1 MIKRYVSN
9 GVEYDVAEHRLEE
22 FLKDHPDAQLV
33 EQETIEET
41 VVEETTPD
49 NTISDFGAYTLG
61 ENEVNELTEKAT
73 EDYNKIIGG
82 SLDNKYSDEVLK
94 EETIESMIN
103 FSNKYGPNKYGIKK
117 EAGVLEDIIGE
128 IAGET
133 KEFLIQRGFI
143 NPFFNP
149 FRDGKALMTDEEQ
162 SGFDLLTK
170 TKEEV
175 ATDILYEQ
183 GGGEVTDANIQEYI
197 AENQDSEAFNT
208 SVQEQYVKNYIN
220 QEQIKRVTE
229 LNKQAIIAENPIMPG
244 KSLIETV
251 LKRGLV
257 KSEFQKT
264 EEAKAEERV
273 LIAKNK
279 SLVNVYEAKDIAN
292 NISLIDKRI
301 KTLVKKIPKNQE
313 DVDKTMA
320 EITELTEA
328 YKTLAGS
335 YEEVANKAIDISKS
349 DEDLNM
355 YLDAVGR
362 NQGWL
367 VNPVGALTA
376 ATIKTVNSLIQAGDM
391 VTFEGAE
398 ILADKY
404 LDEDNWVRKLV
415 NTISNDYIDVGQSVV
430 DGWADNIT
438 DGLANPLRVDD
449 IDTWGDFGQWFGH
462 LIGSQAPN
470 TAIMLFS
477 GGYALPLLGA
487 SATGQSY
494 RDMEREID
502 LYGAEYTPLQ
512 MYSVALGT
520 GLAEALSERVTL
532 GQLNRIK
539 KGLIN
544 NNQLRTGFKQ
554 YAKSLLTQRGL
565 SKAGKEV
572 FVYGKET
579 FEEGFSETIAGYS
592 QRWLEREVLGKDVD
606 LFEGMKDEF
615 ISGAVMSGVVYK
627 SPGIGLKI
635 ARAFQPAGTTQ
646 LIGELQQ
653 QIASI
658 GKTLKDNPYMDIRVK
673 ERLRIDQQNKVV
685 QIQQLMRKDFSNMDK
700 MTQTEQN
707 RLLSITDQIYNLKK
721 DHDATINDPKIS
733 AEDKKNI
740 IERLNGEYKNILNEK
755 NTLLAEVNVRED
767 IRVTEELASKIDGAG
782 VEVIETNEQY
792 NKKYNKDGKKD
803 SKGEFI
809 DRIEGAEIDG
819 KLVINKEVMLQSAI
833 DNNGNIAT
841 ASHELLHKIL
851 KSEFTA
857 DPVRARELKND
868 FMKVLKNNDANVY
881 EALESRMRS
890 RGYDQAYLDA
900 NPDEYLTQFFSLVKE
915 NKLDYKQ
922 IDKSIWIKIGEWLSG
937 VFGKAVDVAPNDIK
951 FKDGRD
957 VYNFIQN
964 YAKDISEGKLSERAQ
979 ALGKAG
985 ADIKTGTKISNAV
998 IANENAKINQEI
1010 LDAGVKNADGE
1021 IIADE
1026 NARAKLIDNNLGKVR
1041 QLAQKAATNP
1051 AIANLEPGKRK
1062 TYDDF
1067 FGEYYLEL
1075 DKLTKTYR
1083 PENTKGDFGAYMMQ
1097 NLERRYG
1104 AVLGKLKK
1112 GEVEGTTSID
1122 SEAAREVV
1130 DTSDKTGKV
1139 DKKPTPKKEKVSKK
1153 VLSKQ
1158 LEFDKID
1165 KAIAKLLKDPKFKI
1179 PKTYKS
1185 SAQITPKLIAELFGV
1200 NPDQYVD
1207 TKKSL
1212 TKADVIAARTFINKN
1227 AAVIYAALPLPATEQ
1242 GKSTGISP
1250 KLLNAIYG
1258 AAEGRADAKL
1268 GKSTQG
1274 LKAREQMEKPPFDQK
1289 AFIKLFTPDKIMVV
1303 KNQTA
1308 ESGMIKALMK
1318 EVEKAM
1324 VNQAIR
1330 LHPDSKLTKP
1340 EKQKLA
1346 EGKSRTVLSKAVLKI
1361 AQKHDLE
1368 KHYYKIEDIDS
1379 AKRYVAD
1386 IKEIIKKQIFPPGFL
1401 SKDQVNTGLQIE
1413 GKEKREIID
1422 YLRIE
1427 FKKLNFPK
1435 AKGKELKF
1443 PKRNLQG
1450 FINNIFDKTG
1460 ALTLKD
1466 FKTITRSQIQKFNKQ
1481 TDINFDTGWNAIKNS
1496 VRDNPELA
1504 IPLMHFIASATNNK
1518 SNFHRAG
1525 ADALAYDSRTGLPK
1539 VKSRDGWKQYELE
1552 HAWQSS
1558 NAAGFLMEQALDK
1571 GVDFAKA
1578 LKAVKK
1584 NYKLI
1589 ALSIPDNKK
1598 LGVKYKDENGKMV
1611 SYSGGMGLNAEGKPW
1626 NVYKDNWWERY
1637 FNPIVGKTDG
1647 GIDPFNIK
1655 MFESDKSLGEYLKVD
1670 RFGNTLTDAQV
1681 KKLKEIN
1688 KKENADKKKAGT
1700 KNSHTFSP
1708 KLSKATPVNQQIEI
1722 LGNYDKAAE
1731 LGRSL
1736 KTPRKGISVFDFDN
1750 VLAKTNSK
1758 VLYTL
1763 PNGKKGKL
1771 SASQFAVKSRALEDA
1786 GAIFDFSQFSKI
1798 VEGKKGPLADLAI
1811 KRQGKF
1817 GSKDIFIVTAR
1828 PQESVIAIHDFLKG
1842 IGLNIPLENIT
1853 GLEDG
1858 TPTAKSNWVAEK
1870 AAQGYNDF
1878 YFADDVWGNVKA
1890 VKEILDQID
1899 VKSEV
1904 QHVKLSKAQVLNDE
1918 FNIIIEKKTGLYR
1931 HADYSPAR
1939 AKVVGASKGKFNFWI
1954 PYSAE
1959 DFVGLLYPLLGK
1971 GKEGDAQKAWF
1982 KKNFLDPFNRAE
1994 NAITEAKVTISNDF
2008 KALKKQFG
2016 GIPKTLKKEAVDGF
2030 TYEQALRVYIW
2041 NQQGETIQGL
2051 AKKDV
2056 KELSQFIE
2064 NNPELRVF
2072 ANELIQIQKG
2082 KPYPAPTD
2090 TWLAGTLTTD
2100 MMGGINS
2107 VNRAEYLQEW
2117 QENVDIV
2124 FSKENLN
2131 KLEATHG
2138 PLYVEALKN
2147 MLTRMRKGTNKLH
2160 TGSRVVNNVLDWVNN
2175 SVGAIMFLNT
2185 KSAVLQT
2192 ISAINFINW
2201 TDNNVLA
2208 AGKAFANQPQ
2218 FWKDFNRLF
2227 NSDFLVSRRK
2237 GLKINVTESEI
2248 ADAAEKG
2255 SVKGVIT
2262 MLLKKGFVFTRIADS
2277 FAIASGGATFYR
2289 NRMNKLMKD
2298 GMSEADAE
2306 KQAFLDFYDIAEENQ
2321 QSSRTDR
2328 ISMQQASNAG
2338 RVILA
2343 FANTP
2348 MQYARLSK
2356 KAFLD
2361 LKNGRGDYKT
2371 NISKI
2376 VYYSVAQN
2384 LMFNAIQNALFAMMF
2399 DDDDDIPQDKVIR
2412 TANGMMDS
2420 ILRGLGIGGAAVST
2434 VKNIALKL
2442 SQESGKRRPKYEN
2455 AAWEMLDFSPPISS
2469 KVTKMRSALRTIEWD
2484 SREIRNKGFSLDNPA
2499 YLAGGQILSASTN
2512 IPLDR
2517 VIKKGN
2523 NIADAVGEESEVWQ
2537 KVALLLGW
2545 QMWELESKPGQPT
2558 IKWFRESKSK
2568 STNKRKSS
2576 HSSLGR
2582 R

>member
-1 MIKRYVSN
+1 
-9 GVEYDVAEHRLEE
+9 
-22 FLKDHPDAQLV
+22 
-33 EQETIEET
+33 
-41 VVEETTPD
+41 
-49 NTISDFGAYTLG
+49 
-61 ENEVNELTEKAT
+61 
-73 EDYNKIIGG
+73 
-82 SLDNKYSDEVLK
+82 
-94 EETIESMIN
+94 
-103 FSNKYGPNKYGIKK
+103 
-117 EAGVLEDIIGE
+117 
-128 IAGET
+128 
-133 KEFLIQRGFI
+133 
-143 NPFFNP
+143 
-149 FRDGKALMTDEEQ
+149 
-162 SGFDLLTK
+162 
-170 TKEEV
+170 
-175 ATDILYEQ
+175 
-183 GGGEVTDANIQEYI
+183 
-197 AENQDSEAFNT
+197 
-208 SVQEQYVKNYIN
+208 
-220 QEQIKRVTE
+220 
-229 LNKQAIIAENPIMPG
+229 
-244 KSLIETV
+244 
-251 LKRGLV
+251 
-257 KSEFQKT
+257 
-264 EEAKAEERV
+264 
-273 LIAKNK
+273 
-279 SLVNVYEAKDIAN
+279 
-292 NISLIDKRI
+292 
-301 KTLVKKIPKNQE
+301 
-313 DVDKTMA
+313 
-320 EITELTEA
+320 
-328 YKTLAGS
+328 
-335 YEEVANKAIDISKS
+335 
-349 DEDLNM
+349 
-355 YLDAVGR
+355 
-362 NQGWL
+362 
-367 VNPVGALTA
+367 
-376 ATIKTVNSLIQAGDM
+376 
-391 VTFEGAE
+391 
-398 ILADKY
+398 
-404 LDEDNWVRKLV
+404 
-415 NTISNDYIDVGQSVV
+415 
-430 DGWADNIT
+430 
-438 DGLANPLRVDD
+438 
-449 IDTWGDFGQWFGH
+449 
-462 LIGSQAPN
+462 
-470 TAIMLFS
+470 
-477 GGYALPLLGA
+477 
-487 SATGQSY
+487 
-494 RDMEREID
+494 
-502 LYGAEYTPLQ
+502 
-512 MYSVALGT
+512 
-520 GLAEALSERVTL
+520 
-532 GQLNRIK
+532 
-539 KGLIN
+539 
-544 NNQLRTGFKQ
+544 
-554 YAKSLLTQRGL
+554 
-565 SKAGKEV
+565 
-572 FVYGKET
+572 
-579 FEEGFSETIAGYS
+579 
-592 QRWLEREVLGKDVD
+592 
-606 LFEGMKDEF
+606 
-615 ISGAVMSGVVYK
+615 
-627 SPGIGLKI
+627 
-635 ARAFQPAGTTQ
+635 
-646 LIGELQQ
+646 
-653 QIASI
+653 
-658 GKTLKDNPYMDIRVK
+658 
-673 ERLRIDQQNKVV
+673 
-685 QIQQLMRKDFSNMDK
+685 
-700 MTQTEQN
+700 
-707 RLLSITDQIYNLKK
+707 
-721 DHDATINDPKIS
+721 
-733 AEDKKNI
+733 
-740 IERLNGEYKNILNEK
+740 
-755 NTLLAEVNVRED
+755 
-767 IRVTEELASKIDGAG
+767 
-782 VEVIETNEQY
+782 
-792 NKKYNKDGKKD
+792 
-803 SKGEFI
+803 
-809 DRIEGAEIDG
+809 
-819 KLVINKEVMLQSAI
+819 
-833 DNNGNIAT
+833 
-841 ASHELLHKIL
+841 
-851 KSEFTA
+851 
-857 DPVRARELKND
+857 
-868 FMKVLKNNDANVY
+868 
-881 EALESRMRS
+881 
-890 RGYDQAYLDA
+890 
-900 NPDEYLTQFFSLVKE
+900 
-915 NKLDYKQ
+915 
-922 IDKSIWIKIGEWLSG
+922 
-937 VFGKAVDVAPNDIK
+937 
-951 FKDGRD
+951 
-957 VYNFIQN
+957 
-964 YAKDISEGKLSERAQ
+964 
-979 ALGKAG
+979 
-985 ADIKTGTKISNAV
+985 
-998 IANENAKINQEI
+998 
-1010 LDAGVKNADGE
+1010 
-1021 IIADE
+1021 
-1026 NARAKLIDNNLGKVR
+1026 
-1041 QLAQKAATNP
+1041 
-1051 AIANLEPGKRK
+1051 
-1062 TYDDF
+1062 
-1067 FGEYYLEL
+1067 
-1075 DKLTKTYR
+1075 
-1083 PENTKGDFGAYMMQ
+1083 
-1097 NLERRYG
+1097 
-1104 AVLGKLKK
+1104 
-1112 GEVEGTTSID
+1112 
-1122 SEAAREVV
+1122 
-1130 DTSDKTGKV
+1130 
-1139 DKKPTPKKEKVSKK
+1139 
-1153 VLSKQ
+1153 
-1158 LEFDKID
+1158 
-1165 KAIAKLLKDPKFKI
+1165 
-1179 PKTYKS
+1179 
-1185 SAQITPKLIAELFGV
+1185 
-1200 NPDQYVD
+1200 
-1207 TKKSL
+1207 
-1212 TKADVIAARTFINKN
+1212 
-1227 AAVIYAALPLPATEQ
+1227 
-1242 GKSTGISP
+1242 
-1250 KLLNAIYG
+1250 
-1258 AAEGRADAKL
+1258 
-1268 GKSTQG
+1268 
-1274 LKAREQMEKPPFDQK
+1274 
-1289 AFIKLFTPDKIMVV
+1289 
-1303 KNQTA
+1303 
-1308 ESGMIKALMK
+1308 
-1318 EVEKAM
+1318 M

-1368 KHYYKIEDIDS
+1368 KHYYKINSVTQADKYIDDVIN
-1379 AKRYVAD
+1379 KLIPVFAD
-1386 IKEIIKKQIFPPGFL
+1386 YPGLLKMDSIYQGLRFEGNKKQQNEIKL
-1401 SKDQVNTGLQIE
+1401 HLRKRLKQLTKE
-1413 GKEKREIID
+1413 GV
-1422 YLRIE
+1422 
-1427 FKKLNFPK
+1427 FKGN
-1435 AKGKELKF
+1435 KF
-1443 PKRNLQG
+1443 PKRSFGG
-1450 FINNIFDKTG
+1450 FVKDLTQSGPLTVDKIKKIG
-1460 ALTLKD
+1460 KTLID
-1466 FKTITRSQIQKFNKQ
+1466 KFNTQ
-1481 TDINFDTGWNAIKNS
+1481 IEINFDAMWNSINKAVNKDPS
-1496 VRDNPELA
+1496 LA
-1504 IPLMHFIASATNNK
+1504 IPIAHYLTSAVN
-1518 SNFHRAG
+1518 SAAHPQRAG
-1525 ADALAYDSRTGLPK
+1525 AEFLAYDNTIEGD
-1539 VKSRDGWKQYELE
+1539 VYLE
-1552 HAWQSS
+1552 HALQ
-1558 NAAGFLMEQALDK
+1558 NANTIQVLMDSALDPNI
-1571 GVDFAKA
+1571 DFAKA
-1578 LKAVKK
+1578 LKALKK

-1589 ALSIPDNKK
+1589 GLSAADNKK
-1598 LGVKYKDENGKMV
+1598 LSDAGFAHVMSKDGK
-1611 SYSGGMGLNAEGKPW
+1611 W
-1626 NVYKDNWWERY
+1626 NIYDNHWWERY
-1637 FNPIVGKTDG
+1637 FNETVGNTRG

-1655 MFESDKSLGEYLKVD
+1655 MATSNKSLGEYLKVD

-1700 KNSHTFSP
+1700 KNSHTFP
-1708 KLSKATPVNQQIEI
+1708 NKLSKATPVNQQIEI

-1786 GAIFDFSQFSKI
+1786 GAVFDFSQFSKI

-1858 TPTAKSNWVAEK
+1858 TPIAKANWVAEK
-1870 AAQGYNDF
+1870 AAKGYNDF

-1939 AKVVGASKGKFNFWI
+1939 AKVVGAKKGKWNFWI

-1994 NAITEAKVTISNDF
+1994 NAITEAKVTLSNDF
-2008 KALKKQFG
+2008 KVLKKQFS

-2201 TDNNVLA
+2201 KDNNVLA

-2255 SVKGVIT
+2255 SVKGVIA
-2262 MLLKKGFVFTRIADS
+2262 MLLRKGFVFTRIADS

-2289 NRMNKLMKD
+2289 NRMNTYIKD

-2484 SREIRNKGFSLDNPA
+2484 AKEIRNKGFSLDNPA
-2499 YLAGGQILSASTN
+2499 YLAGGQILSAGAN

-2545 QMWELESKPGQPT
+2545 QMWELESKPN
-2558 IKWFRESKSK
+2558 KKKKSSQK
-2568 STNKRKSS
+2568 KSS

>member
-1 MIKRYVSN
+1 
-9 GVEYDVAEHRLEE
+9 
-22 FLKDHPDAQLV
+22 
-33 EQETIEET
+33 
-41 VVEETTPD
+41 
-49 NTISDFGAYTLG
+49 
-61 ENEVNELTEKAT
+61 
-73 EDYNKIIGG
+73 
-82 SLDNKYSDEVLK
+82 LDNKYSDEVLYK
-94 EETIESMIN
+94 ESIEHL
-103 FSNKYGPNKYGIKK
+103 FFKDDPNSLIKRIQPTVGFFDEAIGTGKATVK
-117 EAGVLEDIIGE
+117 EQLMKWGWISD
-128 IAGET
+128 
-133 KEFLIQRGFI
+133 K
-143 NPFFNP
+143 
-149 FRDGKALMTDEEQ
+149 RDGKTLMTN
-162 SGFDLLTK
+162 
-170 TKEEV
+170 KEESQFKYLNEAKEDV
-175 ATDILYEQ
+175 ARNILNEQ
-183 GGGEVTDANIQEYI
+183 GAEEVTDVDVQEYI
-197 AENQDSEAFNT
+197 IKNQDNEAFNK
-208 SVQEQYVKNYIN
+208 SVQEEYIKEYIYK
-220 QEQIKRVTE
+220 EQKQRADKI
-229 LNKQAIIAENPIMPG
+229 NKLATDAENPIGMPG
-244 KSLIETV
+244 VSLVET
-251 LKRGLV
+251 LIRRGLGG
-257 KSEFQKT
+257 SEFQKT
-264 EEAKAEERV
+264 EDAKAKERT

-279 SLVNVYEAKDIAN
+279 SLVNVYEAKNIAN
-292 NISLIDKRI
+292 EISAIDKRI
-301 KTLVKKIPKNQE
+301 KILVKKIPKNQE
-313 DVDKTMA
+313 DVDKIMA

-328 YKTLAGS
+328 YETLAGA
-335 YEEVANKAIDISKS
+335 YGEVANKAIDISNS
-349 DEDLNM
+349 NEDLNR

-367 VNPVGALTA
+367 VNPVGALTS
-376 ATIKTVNSLIQAGDM
+376 ATLKTINSLVQAVDM
-391 VTFEGAE
+391 MPLIGPEFWE
-398 ILADKY
+398 ITANAT
-404 LDEDNWVRKLV
+404 LDEDNWARKLV
-415 NTISNDYIDVGQSVV
+415 NTISNDYIDVGQSVI

-438 DGLANPLRVDD
+438 DGLANPLSVDD
-449 IDTWGDFGQWFGH
+449 INTWGDFGQWFGH
-462 LIGSQAPN
+462 LIGSQTPN
-470 TAIMLFS
+470 TAIMLLTR
-477 GGYALPLLGA
+477 GYALPLLGA

-512 MYSVALGT
+512 MYGVALGT

-544 NNQLRTGFKQ
+544 NNQLRAGFKQ
-554 YAKSLLTQRGL
+554 YAKSLLTKRGL
-565 SKAGKEV
+565 GKAGKEV
-572 FVYGKET
+572 FIYGKET
-579 FEEGFSETIAGYS
+579 FEEGFSEAIAGYS

-615 ISGAVMSGVVYK
+615 ISGAVMSGIVYK

-646 LIGELQQ
+646 LIGELQK

-658 GKTLKDNPYMDIRVK
+658 GQTLKDNPQMDIRVK
-673 ERLRIDQQNKVV
+673 ERLRIDQQNKIV

-707 RLLSITDQIYNLKK
+707 RLLSITDQIYNLKR
-721 DHDATINDPKIS
+721 DHDAAINDPEIS
-733 AEDKKNI
+733 AEDKKKI
-740 IERLNGEYKNILNEK
+740 IERFNGEYDAIVNER
-755 NTLLAEVNVRED
+755 NTLLAEVNVREE
-767 IRVTEELASKIDGAG
+767 IRVTEELASTIDGAG

-809 DRIEGAEIDG
+809 DRIEGAEING

-833 DNNGNIAT
+833 KNNGNIAT

-851 KSEFTA
+851 KSEFTT

-868 FMKVLKNNDANVY
+868 FLKVLKNNDSSMY
-881 EALESRMRS
+881 KALEDRVKL

-922 IDKSIWIKIGEWLSG
+922 IDKSIWIKIGEWLSS

-985 ADIKTGTKISNAV
+985 KDITGPTKTSRGISPRGTEYVGFVKEGLITNEGLVDIINSPSSKAVDKFGAIDAIVESNWPVISKGLKFNPTGSISMEAVKTAVTEQLQGIFPGRAKALMADFNADT
-998 IANENAKINQEI
+998 AKVTTYLGSVLRKRQAEI
-1010 LDAGVKNADGE
+1010 LE
-1021 IIADE
+1021 
-1026 NARAKLIDNNLGKVR
+1026 RAKQIEAKSPDS
-1041 QLAQKAATNP
+1041 
-1051 AIANLEPGKRK
+1051 
-1062 TYDDF
+1062 
-1067 FGEYYLEL
+1067 
-1075 DKLTKTYR
+1075 
-1083 PENTKGDFGAYMMQ
+1083 
-1097 NLERRYG
+1097 
-1104 AVLGKLKK
+1104 
-1112 GEVEGTTSID
+1112 TSID
-1122 SEAAREVV
+1122 SDKAKQIV
-1130 DTSDKTGKV
+1130 DPSDKTGEV
-1139 DKKPTPKKEKVSKK
+1139 GKKGTEKVSKK
-1153 VLSKQ
+1153 ILSKQ
-1158 LEFDKID
+1158 LKFTKVEE
-1165 KAIAKLLKDPKFKI
+1165 AIAELLKDPKFKI

-1185 SAQITPKLIAELFGV
+1185 TAGVTPKLIAEWFGV
-1200 NPDQYVD
+1200 NPEQYVSK
-1207 TKKSL
+1207 TKSL
-1212 TKADVIAARTFINKN
+1212 TKADIIAARITINKHL
-1227 AAVIYAALPLPATEQ
+1227 AELYALIALPSTKQ
-1242 GKSTGISP
+1242 GKSTGISRN
-1250 KLLNAIYG
+1250 LLNAIYG

-1268 GKSTQG
+1268 GKSKQG

-1289 AFIKLFTPDKIMVV
+1289 AFIKLFTPGQMMVV

-1324 VNQAIR
+1324 VTQAIT
-1330 LHPDSKLTKP
+1330 LSPDYKGTKA
-1340 EKQKLA
+1340 EKQKLE
-1346 EGKSRTVLSKAVLKI
+1346 EGKSRTVLSNAVRAI
-1361 AQKHDLE
+1361 AKGEIE
-1368 KHYYKIEDIDS
+1368 KHYYKIKDINS
-1379 AKRYVAD
+1379 AKRYVGE

-1401 SKDQVNTGLQIE
+1401 GKSQVSTGLQIE
-1413 GKEKREIID
+1413 GKEKKEIKD
-1422 YLRIE
+1422 YLSIE
-1427 FKKLNFPK
+1427 FSKLDFFPK
-1435 AKGKELKF
+1435 AKGKEPKF

-1450 FINNIFDKTG
+1450 FIKNKLKGKG

-1466 FKTITRSQIQKFNKQ
+1466 FQTITRSQILEFDKQ
-1481 TDINFDTGWNAIKNS
+1481 TDINFDIGWNAIKNS

-1571 GVDFAKA
+1571 EVDFAKA

-1589 ALSIPDNKK
+1589 ALSIADNKK
-1598 LGVKYKDENGKMV
+1598 LRVKYKDENGKMV

-1655 MFESDKSLGEYLKVD
+1655 MFESDKSLGEVLKVD
-1670 RFGNTLTDAQV
+1670 RFGKKLTDAQV

-1688 KKENADKKKAGT
+1688 KKENADKKKAGI
-1700 KNSHTFSP
+1700 KNSHTFP
-1708 KLSKATPVNQQIEI
+1708 KKLSKATPVNQQIDI

-1771 SASQFAVKSRALEDA
+1771 SASEFARKAEALKEA

-1798 VEGKKGPLADLAI
+1798 VEGKKGPLADLAL

-1828 PQESVIAIHDFLKG
+1828 PQESAAAISEFLKG
-1842 IGLNIPLENIT
+1842 IGLDIPLANIT

-1858 TPTAKSNWVAEK
+1858 TPVAKANWVAEK
-1870 AAQGYNDF
+1870 AAKGYNDF

-1890 VKEILDQID
+1890 VKEILNQID

-1918 FNIIIEKKTGLYR
+1918 FNIMLEKTTGLYR

-1939 AKVVGASKGKFNFWI
+1939 AKTVGAKKGKWNFWI

-1959 DFVGLLYPLLGK
+1959 DFVGLIYPLLGK
-1971 GKEGDAQKAWF
+1971 GKEGDTQKAWW
-1982 KKNFLDPFNRAE
+1982 KKNFLDPFGRAE
-1994 NAITEAKVTISNDF
+1994 NAITEAKVTMSNDF
-2008 KALKKQFG
+2008 KTLKKQFS
-2016 GIPKTLKKEAVDGF
+2016 GIPKTLKKEAFDGF

-2051 AKKDV
+2051 SKRDV
-2056 KELSQFIE
+2056 TELSQFIE

-2107 VNRAEYLQEW
+2107 VNRTEYLQEW

-2124 FSKENLN
+2124 FSKENLS

-2138 PLYVEALKN
+2138 PLYVEAIKN
-2147 MLTRMRKGTNKLH
+2147 MLTRMRKGTNKLN
-2160 TGSRVVNNVLDWVNN
+2160 TGSRVVNDVLDWVNN

-2201 TDNNVLA
+2201 GDNNVLA

-2227 NSDFLVSRRK
+2227 NSDFLVSRRR

-2255 SVKGVIT
+2255 SVKGVIA
-2262 MLLKKGFVFTRIADS
+2262 MLLRKGFVLTRIADS

-2289 NRMNKLMKD
+2289 NRLNKLMKD

-2328 ISMQQASNAG
+2328 ISMQQASDAG

-2356 KAFLD
+2356 KAALD
-2361 LKNGRGDYKT
+2361 LINRRGDYKT

-2376 VYYSVAQN
+2376 IYYSVAQN

-2399 DDDDDIPQDKVIR
+2399 NDDDEIPQDKVIR

-2442 SQESGKRRPKYEN
+2442 AQESGKRRPKYEN
-2455 AAWEMLDFSPPISS
+2455 AAWEMLDLSPPISS

-2484 SREIRNKGFSLDNPA
+2484 AREIRNKGFSLDNPA
-2499 YLAGGQILSASTN
+2499 YLAGGQILSATTN

-2523 NIADAVGEESEVWQ
+2523 NIADAVGEQSEYWQ

-2545 QMWELESKPGQPT
+2545 PMWDLESRRGQPT
-2558 IKWFRESKSK
+2558 FKLFKKSKSK
-2568 STNKRKSS
+2568 NKEK
-2576 HSSLGR
+2576 SSLGR